1 MPGIAAR
8 VNGRLPSPH
17 LAAYFTYPKYG
28 PVVLLL
34 SAVINTVYTLIA
46 ACCALSTA
54 VVHAQE
60 RPDSLAQADEALVP
74 EVPVGFESADVALTL
89 TDTLLHFDHD
99 LTTALAQHAGSFSY
113 DFGAFGWPSG
123 WSYLGASP
131 SHAALYWHGI
141 PFNDPHTGRPRYD
154 LLPTALLRAPG
165 VAVGARSMPVAVFTR
180 LRSFDAT
187 RPLTELHYQAGDNGL
202 QRVTALHAQEAAP
215 RFLGRPRMVQWLFA
229 YAGAAATGE
238 YPGSK
243 LERMRQLLLQSRYRQ
258 GMWSLEVMY
267 LHNQRR
273 LGAHGGVVP
282 FADYET
288 VYNRLIAPTRGERS
302 VRRDLRHDVSATLQL
317 RTLEAPLTLQAWQTY
332 ARMRYTVSANVTT
345 ETASSRWGLRARQS
359 SRLGEHRLR
368 MLAEGYVQDSD
379 VHVHAALRDS
389 LRVRAFTLVG
399 EAGSTMAEG
408 TALASASAEVS
419 YGRLL
424 YATAYSVGIAPSR
437 ATTQG
442 FGHYVATLPEAP
454 VGRVE
459 QVRLGGRIIWRAL
472 EVDAFVFAGQERNLP
487 DFYGQRSDSM
497 AVRVHPGTVRLS
509 GLAVDV
515 GLRRSA
521 PRGFYAHAQALLAS
535 GADDAPAARKQALP
549 RLSGQ
554 GRLGARYRLFTGDLR
569 LDLSVRTRLWSAMT
583 SRTLHAPTGLLV
595 LAEDPTLFPEGGRL
609 PASAT
614 IDVVA
619 EAGLRTA
626 VLFVAY
632 ENVTSGTQLMAGNQV
647 VPVYPLPATRLR
659 FGVFWPIVN

>member
-34 SAVINTVYTLIA
+34 SAFINTVSTLMA
-46 ACCALSTA
+46 ACCVLAA
-54 VVHAQE
+54 GVVHAQG
-60 RPDSLAQADEALVP
+60 RPDSLAQADEVLVP
-74 EVPVGFESADVALTL
+74 EVPVGFESADVAATL

-113 DFGAFGWPSG
+113 DFGAFGWPAG

-141 PFNDPHTGRPRYD
+141 PFSDPQTGRPRYD

-165 VAVGARSMPVAVFTR
+165 VAVGARSMPVAVLTR

-243 LERMRQLLLQSRYRQ
+243 LERMRQLLLRSRYRQ

-288 VYNRLIAPTRGERS
+288 VYNRLIAATRGERS
-302 VRRDLRHDVSATLQL
+302 VRRDLRHDVSATLRL

-332 ARMRYTVSANVTT
+332 TRMRYTDPAMIPQRPPPAVGACGRASLPGWASIGCGCWRKDMFRVLARMCMRRCATHCACAPLRLSERPASPWQRAPRLPVPQPRCLMVDTSTPQRIPWASHQVVSPRMALGTMWPRFRKHLRDAWSRSVWVAESSGVPWRWMPLRFPGRSGTCRT
-345 ETASSRWGLRARQS
+345 STASAVTAWQ
-359 SRLGEHRLR
+359 
-368 MLAEGYVQDSD
+368 LAC
-379 VHVHAALRDS
+379 
-389 LRVRAFTLVG
+389 
-399 EAGSTMAEG
+399 
-408 TALASASAEVS
+408 
-419 YGRLL
+419 
-424 YATAYSVGIAPSR
+424 SR
-437 ATTQG
+437 APC
-442 FGHYVATLPEAP
+442 VC
-454 VGRVE
+454 
-459 QVRLGGRIIWRAL
+459 
-472 EVDAFVFAGQERNLP
+472 
-487 DFYGQRSDSM
+487 
-497 AVRVHPGTVRLS
+497 PG
-509 GLAVDV
+509 
-515 GLRRSA
+515 
-521 PRGFYAHAQALLAS
+521 
-535 GADDAPAARKQALP
+535 
-549 RLSGQ
+549 
-554 GRLGARYRLFTGDLR
+554 
-569 LDLSVRTRLWSAMT
+569 
-583 SRTLHAPTGLLV
+583 
-595 LAEDPTLFPEGGRL
+595 
-609 PASAT
+609 
-614 IDVVA
+614 
-619 EAGLRTA
+619 
-626 VLFVAY
+626 
-632 ENVTSGTQLMAGNQV
+632 
-647 VPVYPLPATRLR
+647 
-659 FGVFWPIVN
+659 